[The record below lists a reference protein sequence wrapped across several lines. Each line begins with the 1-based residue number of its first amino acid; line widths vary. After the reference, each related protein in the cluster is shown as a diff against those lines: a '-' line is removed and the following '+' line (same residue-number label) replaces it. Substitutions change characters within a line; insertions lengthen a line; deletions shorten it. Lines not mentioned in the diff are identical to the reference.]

1 MMYIY
6 MLVCHFG
13 NDHSKGVF
21 NTIPPLTLILT
32 QPSPRYICRVLFQDP
47 ENIIPS
53 ELLVGGNTYD
63 DPALVPPFG
72 VEVATNLTTFHL
84 EIQADWPGYNVNR
97 LIRLYSPE
105 AYGGSLMNAYSRY
118 QGDKKTLCNQRQFAE
133 YAANGLRG
141 GVYLYQYG
149 AMTGYDPARL
159 WGLFDLFDNTDL
171 RWASNMAEITMM

>member
-1 MMYIY
+1 MPAP
-6 MLVCHFG
+6 FG
-13 NDHSKGVF
+13 FHSKGVLKML
-21 NTIPPLTLILT
+21 PPLTLILT
-32 QPSPRYICRVLFQDP
+32 QPSPRYIRRVLFQDP

-72 VEVATNLTTFHL
+72 VEVATNLTAFHL

-118 QGDKKTLCNQRQFAE
+118 QGDKKTFCNQRQFAE
-133 YAANGLRG
+133 YAANGLKEG
-141 GVYLYQYG
+141 GVYLYQFG

-171 RWASNMAEITMM
+171 RWASNMAEIPMM